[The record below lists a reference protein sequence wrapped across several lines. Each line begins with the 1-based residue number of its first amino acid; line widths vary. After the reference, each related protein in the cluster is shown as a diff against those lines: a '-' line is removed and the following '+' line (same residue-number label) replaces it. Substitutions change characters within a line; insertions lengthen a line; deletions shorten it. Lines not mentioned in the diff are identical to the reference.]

1 MLGAGK
7 EGEALK
13 GAAKYVIWPSSIPPS
28 DLSPPFK
35 ANLFSSG
42 TVLDAFQPAVTQ
54 YSIAL

>member
-1 MLGAGK
+1 MLEAGK

-28 DLSPPFK
+28 NLSPPFK

-42 TVLDAFQPAVTQ
+42 TVLDTLAVTQ